1 MEKLICDYDCIEVTS
16 IYVNADRGVG
26 GGVDAYLN
34 LRHICKLAFEIKSF
48 SNQILKQENCRKYLM
63 YLFSIIYCFYSFEI
77 VYILQRLYVALS
89 AKRPVILGENA
100 TVKEVGDN
108 MMVNC
113 MFYTGK
119 ILSIKIKFTIDILRV
134 FMYLLYIRI

>member
-16 IYVNADRGVG
+16 IYMNTDQGVG

-48 SNQILKQENCRKYLM
+48 SNQILKQENFRKYLM
-63 YLFSIIYCFYSFEI
+63 YPFSIIYCFYSLLLF
-77 VYILQRLYVALS
+77 ILQRLYVALS
-89 AKRPVILGENA
+89 AKRPVILGENV

-108 MMVNC
+108 MKVNC